1 MFPNVRSSSSPS
13 KIIITTPRQAI
24 VIEISV
30 PILKRSFRKT
40 HPRKA
45 AINGVILK
53 IKSVEATELLNMA
66 NTYIEKAIDRF
77 IPIQKSFQSRVLR
90 QVIGPIFRLKHIKIS
105 IIRTIPNDR

>member
-1 MFPNVRSSSSPS
+1 MAKSVTRITLLSSPA
-13 KIIITTPRQAI
+13 QAI
-24 VIEISV
+24 EMEISV
-30 PILKRSFRKT
+30 PILKRSFRNT

-90 QVIGPIFRLKHIKIS
+90 QVIGPILRLRHIKIN
-105 IIRTIPNDR
+105 IIRAIPNDR

>member
-1 MFPNVRSSSSPS
+1 MEVIKFVDTIEIKKLNI
-13 KIIITTPRQAI
+13 KAI
-24 VIEISV
+24 AIEISV
-30 PILKRSFRKT
+30 LILSRSFKNT

-77 IPIQKSFQSRVLR
+77 TPIQKSFQSRVLR
-90 QVIGPIFRLKHIKIS
+90 QVIGLILRLKHIKIS
-105 IIRTIPNDR
+105 IIKAIPNDR